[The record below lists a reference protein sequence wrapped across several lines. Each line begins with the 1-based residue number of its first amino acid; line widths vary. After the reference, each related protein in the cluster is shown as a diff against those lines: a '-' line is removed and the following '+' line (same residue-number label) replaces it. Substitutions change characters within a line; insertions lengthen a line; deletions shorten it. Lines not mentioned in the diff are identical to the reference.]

1 MDSTPQQQP
10 AAEKQENGL
19 EQMEFELDEEFLKV
33 QQHHFDDDQ
42 ELLQIQRR
50 KSTPKVVVE
59 EFVQVDSD
67 DDNDANQQPKLEENK
82 EGEDFGDSKVNNRP
96 HRLKTHIEIEDVS
109 ALNDTSNC
117 LMYLA
122 MFFY

>member
-1 MDSTPQQQP
+1 M
-10 AAEKQENGL
+10 EL
-19 EQMEFELDEEFLKV
+19 EFDEEFLKI
-33 QQHHFDDDQ
+33 QQSDIEHDQ

-67 DDNDANQQPKLEENK
+67 EEPDEDPKQEEAKESDDIMCDS
-82 EGEDFGDSKVNNRP
+82 GDCKVSQRP

-109 ALNDTSNC
+109 LRLFNKSLRKGTTAFLT
-117 LMYLA
+117 YYI
-122 MFFY
+122 FYDL